1 MSFLYSDL
9 QSSTRAMMKIVIDN
23 FNIFQI
29 TGIAS
34 RSAPS
39 KSQSCSF
46 ACLLKNHRFV
56 FQEYAGELHIFVS
69 DKDEL

>member
-1 MSFLYSDL
+1 
-9 QSSTRAMMKIVIDN
+9 MMKIVIDN

-29 TGIAS
+29 TRIAS
-34 RSAPS
+34 RSAPLNPE
-39 KSQSCSF
+39 SCSF

-56 FQEYAGELHIFVS
+56 FQEYAGELRIFVS